1 MHDYLM
7 GQVARDRQS
16 DLHREAAQAR
26 LAATSRRRSRT
37 TVPPSPRGMRA
48 HLRLILGR
56 TAI

>member
-7 GQVARDRQS
+7 GHLARDRGM

-26 LAATSRRRSRT
+26 LAATSRRRVPS
-37 TVPPSPRGMRA
+37 TVPDRPRGMRA

-56 TAI
+56 AVI

>member
-7 GQVARDRQS
+7 GQVARDRRT
-16 DLHREAAQAR
+16 DFHREAAQAR

-37 TVPPSPRGMRA
+37 TVPAGPRGVRA

-56 TAI
+56 AVI